1 MSTAPAPTTV
11 AIDGYRFSAP
21 SRVEIADTDLG
32 AVVYYGRYPLHVD
45 RGVLAYRR
53 HLGIPALGPE
63 GHLFVVRRLEVE
75 YRSSARFDEELEVFV
90 RTAELGRTSH
100 TAQVLIARPGDA
112 GPEPVAEAR
121 LVIVGL
127 DGYGGRPSRMPGGMR
142 DAIAAFEG
150 LAA

>member
-1 MSTAPAPTTV
+1 MSAPSATTD
-11 AIDGYRFSAP
+11 ALAGYRFSAP

-32 AVVYYGRYPLHVD
+32 AVVYYGRYPLHID

-53 HLGIPALGPE
+53 HLGVPVLGPE

-100 TAQVLIARPGDA
+100 GAQVVIARPGED
-112 GPEPVAEAR
+112 GPVPVAEAR

-127 DGYGGRPSRMPGGMR
+127 AEYGGRPSRMPDAMR
-142 DAIAAFEG
+142 QAIAAFEG
-150 LAA
+150 LSA

>member
-1 MSTAPAPTTV
+1 MSAPSATTD
-11 AIDGYRFSAP
+11 ALAGYRFSAP

-32 AVVYYGRYPLHVD
+32 AVVYYGRYPLHID

-53 HLGIPALGPE
+53 HLGVPVLGPE

-100 TAQVLIARPGDA
+100 SAQVVIARPGED
-112 GPEPVAEAR
+112 GPVPVAEAR

-127 DGYGGRPSRMPGGMR
+127 AEYGGRPSRMPDAMR
-142 DAIAAFEG
+142 QAIAAFEG
-150 LAA
+150 LSA